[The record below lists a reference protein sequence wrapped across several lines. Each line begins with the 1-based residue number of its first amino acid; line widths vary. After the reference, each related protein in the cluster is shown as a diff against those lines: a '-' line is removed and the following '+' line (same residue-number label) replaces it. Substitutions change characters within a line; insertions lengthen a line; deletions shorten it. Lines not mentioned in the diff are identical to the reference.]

1 MDDNNNLYPDNP
13 SSTPDN
19 GFEPQQP
26 VPEQPVPEQPVAEQ
40 PEFTRP
46 PEQEAPR
53 FATPP
58 VYTEAP
64 QPEPPVF
71 TEPPQPEYAPPY
83 QPSYSPGPGGNMPP
97 YYYAP
102 QPQSEPPQKKKK
114 TGLVVFCAILAVLV
128 LVAGVSVPVSLL
140 SYKNGQRSTSG
151 SSQVTNKGGSV
162 QANKDAP
169 QLELNKSPK
178 SSAAA
183 TGKAMTPAAIYKKI
197 APSIVAVKLYSQRSQ
212 SAFTS
217 GNASGSD
224 NSNGSAASEGTGIIM
239 QEDATK
245 TYTYILTCAHV
256 IAEKNVTAVVETED
270 GTRYD
275 AEIVGYDART
285 DVGVL
290 RIKKTGFTAAEF
302 GDSDALAVGD
312 PIYAIGNPGGSEFFG
327 SFTDGI
333 ISAIGRS
340 ITSSIGYD
348 MICIQHNAAISP
360 GNSGGPLVNEYG
372 QVIGINSSKIAAT
385 EFEGISF
392 AVPITQ
398 AQDVINKV
406 VQYGYVPG
414 RPRLGISYVPNDS
427 SGISSVYAI
436 AVQMKG
442 LPSGSLVIAK
452 IESGSDLANTDAQVG
467 DMITAVNGKKM
478 DKADVLLETIANAKV
493 GDTLTLSLFRI
504 QVQGGRYATSTFDV
518 KVKLIEET
526 NNQVDEEETTRAFSY
541 EDIFGF

>member
-1 MDDNNNLYPDNP
+1 MEDNNNLFNENPSVSAPDNEPEPIEPQQPAEPQP
-13 SSTPDN
+13 SYEPQQPTEPQTA
-19 GFEPQQP
+19 FEPQQP
-26 VPEQPVPEQPVAEQ
+26 IDPQPAFEPQQPIDPQ
-40 PEFTRP
+40 PSFEPQQPSTP
-46 PEQEAPR
+46 Y
-53 FATPP
+53 TPP
-58 VYTEAP
+58 AAP
-64 QPEPPVF
+64 QQ
-71 TEPPQPEYAPPY
+71 TYSYSQPTYIPSGPAPSAPP
-83 QPSYSPGPGGNMPP
+83 
-97 YYYAP
+97 
-102 QPQSEPPQKKKK
+102 KKKK
-114 TGLVVFCAILAVLV
+114 NGLAVFCVLLAVLILAV
-128 LVAGVSVPVSLL
+128 GISVPVSLSIL
-140 SYKNGQRSTSG
+140 RSSKT
-151 SSQVTNKGGSV
+151 TTTDSV
-162 QANKDAP
+162 EGNNAQENKDAP
-169 QLELNKSPK
+169 QLELNKSKK
-178 SSAAA
+178 SSASAA
-183 TGKAMTPAAIYKKI
+183 NGALTPAEIYEKI

-217 GNASGSD
+217 GSA
-224 NSNGSAASEGTGIIM
+224 NGSGNSVASEGTGIIM
-239 QEDATK
+239 QEDASK

-256 IAEKNVTAVVETED
+256 ISEKNMNAVIETED

-290 RIKKTGFTAAEF
+290 RIKATGFTAAEF

-333 ISAIGRS
+333 VSAIGRS

-406 VQYGYVPG
+406 MQYGYVPG

-427 SGISSVYAI
+427 SSISSVYAI

-452 IESGSDLANTDAQVG
+452 IEAGSDLANTEVQVG

-478 DKADVLLETIANAKV
+478 DKADVLLETIANSKV
-493 GDTLTLSLFRI
+493 GDTLTLSIFRI

-526 NNQVDEEETTRAFSY
+526 NNQSDEEETTRALTY

>member
-1 MDDNNNLYPDNP
+1 MEENKNLFGETNPDP
-13 SSTPDN
+13 I
-19 GFEPQQP
+19 
-26 VPEQPVPEQPVAEQ
+26 PEQPVEAQEPVEPAQPVEAQEPVEPAQ
-40 PEFTRP
+40 PE
-46 PEQEAPR
+46 EQQA
-53 FATPP
+53 AYTPP
-58 VYTEAP
+58 AYTP
-64 QPEPPVF
+64 PTYSPPTYSQPTYTPPGYSVNV
-71 TEPPQPEYAPPY
+71 PPQKPP
-83 QPSYSPGPGGNMPP
+83 
-97 YYYAP
+97 
-102 QPQSEPPQKKKK
+102 KKKK
-114 TGLVVFCAILAVLV
+114 TGLAIFCVMLAVLI
-128 LVAGVSVPVSLL
+128 LGVGISVPVSLMI
-140 SYKNGQRSTSG
+140 YKRSNQSGTS
-151 SSQVTNKGGSV
+151 SSVSDSGDNAQSNS
-162 QANKDAP
+162 DAP

-178 SSAAA
+178 SSASSS
-183 TGKAMTPAAIYKKI
+183 GKALTPAEIYQKI
-197 APSIVAVKLYSQRSQ
+197 SPSIVAVKLYSQRSQ

-217 GNASGSD
+217 GTASGTNDSV
-224 NSNGSAASEGTGIIM
+224 ASEGTGIIM
-239 QEDATK
+239 SEDASG

-256 IAEKNVTAVVETED
+256 VSEKNMTAVIETAD

-333 ISAIGRS
+333 VSAIGRS

-372 QVIGINSSKIAAT
+372 QVVGINSSKIAAT

-406 VQYGYVPG
+406 MQYGYVPG

-427 SGISSVYAI
+427 SSISSVYAI

-452 IESGSDLANTDAQVG
+452 IESGSDLANTEVQVG

-478 DKADVLLETIANAKV
+478 DKADVLLETIADSKV
-493 GDTLTLSLFRI
+493 GDTITLSIFRI

-526 NNQVDEEETTRAFSY
+526 NNQNDEEETTRALTY

>member
-1 MDDNNNLYPDNP
+1 MEENNNLFE
-13 SSTPDN
+13 STNVDPI
-19 GFEPQQP
+19 PA
-26 VPEQPVPEQPVAEQ
+26 EQPVEEQPIEAQPVEAQPVEAQPVEAQPVEAQPVEAQPVEAQPVNEQ
-40 PEFTRP
+40 PY
-46 PEQEAPR
+46 EAQPDGY
-53 FATPP
+53 TPP
-58 VYTEAP
+58 AYT
-64 QPEPPVF
+64 PPTYTPPAYTPPTYTPPGYTVPV
-71 TEPPQPEYAPPY
+71 PPQKP
-83 QPSYSPGPGGNMPP
+83 
-97 YYYAP
+97 
-102 QPQSEPPQKKKK
+102 KKKK
-114 TGLVVFCAILAVLV
+114 TGLVVFCVLMALLILTV
-128 LVAGVSVPVSLL
+128 GISVPVSLL
-140 SYKNGQRSTSG
+140 IYRSTG
-151 SSQVTNKGGSV
+151 SSQTSSGTVDDGA
-162 QANKDAP
+162 QADKDAP

-178 SSAAA
+178 SSASSN
-183 TGKAMTPAAIYKKI
+183 GKALTPAAIYEKI
-197 APSIVAVKLYSQRSQ
+197 SPSIVAVKLYSRSSQ

-217 GNASGSD
+217 GTADG
-224 NSNGSAASEGTGIIM
+224 SNGSVASEGTGIIM
-239 QEDATK
+239 NEDASK

-256 IAEKNVTAVVETED
+256 ISEKNMTAVIETED

-333 ISAIGRS
+333 VSAIGRS

-398 AQDVINKV
+398 AKDVINKV
-406 VQYGYVPG
+406 MQYGYVPG
-414 RPRLGISYVPNDS
+414 RPRLGISYVPNDA

-452 IESGSDLANTDAQVG
+452 IESGSDLANTDVQVG

-478 DKADVLLETIANAKV
+478 DKADVLLETIANSKV
-493 GDTLTLSLFRI
+493 GDTLTLSIFRI

-526 NNQVDEEETTRAFSY
+526 NNQNDEEETTRALTY

>member
-1 MDDNNNLYPDNP
+1 MEDNNNLFNENPSVSAPDNEPEPIEPQQPAEPQQPTEPQP
-13 SSTPDN
+13 SYEPQPS
-19 GFEPQQP
+19 FEPQQP
-26 VPEQPVPEQPVAEQ
+26 TEPQPSFEPQQPS
-40 PEFTRP
+40 
-46 PEQEAPR
+46 APY
-53 FATPP
+53 TPP
-58 VYTEAP
+58 YT
-64 QPEPPVF
+64 
-71 TEPPQPEYAPPY
+71 PPQ
-83 QPSYSPGPGGNMPP
+83 SYSYSYSQPAYTPSASAPSTPP
-97 YYYAP
+97 
-102 QPQSEPPQKKKK
+102 KKKK
-114 TGLVVFCAILAVLV
+114 SGLAIFCVLLAVLILAV
-128 LVAGVSVPVSLL
+128 GISVPVSLMI
-140 SYKNGQRSTSG
+140 YKRGGQSGTS
-151 SSQVTNKGGSV
+151 SSASDDVT
-162 QANKDAP
+162 ANANAP

-183 TGKAMTPAAIYKKI
+183 SGKALTPAEIYKKI
-197 APSIVAVKLYSQRSQ
+197 SPSIVAVKLYSQKSQ

-217 GNASGSD
+217 GSA
-224 NSNGSAASEGTGIIM
+224 NGSGTNDSVASEGTGIIM
-239 QEDATK
+239 KEDTTH

-256 IAEKNVTAVVETED
+256 ISTKNMTAVIETED

-290 RIKKTGFTAAEF
+290 RIKKMGFTAAEF
-302 GDSDALAVGD
+302 GDSDSLAVGD
-312 PIYAIGNPGGSEFFG
+312 PVYAIGNPGGSEFFG

-333 ISAIGRS
+333 VSAIGRS

-427 SGISSVYAI
+427 SSISSVYAI

-452 IESGSDLANTDAQVG
+452 IEAGSDLTNTDVQVG

-478 DKADVLLETIANAKV
+478 DKADVLLETIANSKV
-493 GDTLTLSLFRI
+493 GDTLTLSIFRI

-526 NNQVDEEETTRAFSY
+526 NNQSDEEETTRALTY